1 MAEEVEV
8 EVEVE
13 EELLEESVPNP
24 LLDMT
29 RKILYASIGAVALTQ
44 EEVEKFVNKLIER
57 GEIAEK
63 DGRKLIKD
71 IMKKRHKKGEE
82 VQSDARSQVDSR
94 MKDIL
99 DRMNIPTKSDIDSL
113 NEKITILTEKIDE
126 LKESES

>member
-1 MAEEVEV
+1 MVEEVEV
-8 EVEVE
+8 QE
-13 EELLEESVPNP
+13 EIIEESGPNP
-24 LLDMT
+24 LLEMT

-71 IMKKRHKKGEE
+71 IMDKRRKKGEE
-82 VQSDARSQVDSR
+82 VQADARQQVDGR

-99 DRMNIPTKSDIDSL
+99 DRMNIPSKSDIDAL

-126 LKESES
+126 LQESES